1 MTVQI
6 VRYFFILL
14 DCRDCGQKSQVINN
28 KYVNAAYN
36 WMAPEVMDQYLF
48 TEEGDVYSFASVI
61 VEMLSGNPY
70 AAGGS
75 FGQYKMLQKNLK
87 ND

>member
-1 MTVQI
+1 
-6 VRYFFILL
+6 
-14 DCRDCGQKSQVINN
+14 
-28 KYVNAAYN
+28 
-36 WMAPEVMDQYLF
+36 MAPEVMDQYLF

-75 FGQYKMLQKNLK
+75 FGHYKMLQKTLK
-87 ND
+87 NDWNPDSWNMAYCIT